1 MFCERWE
8 PNRDEDSAQR
18 DSKVVLDEST
28 NLIELVSE
36 KGKLASYLTTLYPFI
51 LLFRLNRPL

>member
-1 MFCERWE
+1 MFCELCE

-36 KGKLASYLTTLYPFI
+36 KG
-51 LLFRLNRPL
+51 N